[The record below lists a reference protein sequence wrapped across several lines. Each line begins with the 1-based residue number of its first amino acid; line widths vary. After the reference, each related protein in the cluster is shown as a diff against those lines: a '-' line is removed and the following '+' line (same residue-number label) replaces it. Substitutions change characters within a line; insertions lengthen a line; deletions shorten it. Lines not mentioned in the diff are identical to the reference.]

1 MRLLIFNHHSV
12 NDLSSIDEVNAFFL
26 ELSKGIKKYIN
37 RNEIQNSRFFTELE
51 NFIKYEIIKGFKVID
66 AINALSRDL
75 KNIIFDFITMRC
87 NDDCLNNLSKT
98 DEDKIT
104 DYEILFADES
114 PGTDYMILSFTLEKN
129 GILLSFNRNRWD
141 HSSIEILKYKDDNTT
156 KDTID
161 NISSEEHAIELL
173 DKIILDQ
180 LPVKNIIYSEK
191 FNDWLLGKTNNHSP
205 DINKVITKINKCV
218 DNEFKIDSNLIKP
231 LINTDVFEIR
241 VGSLGALQHSQI
253 RVLFKFDEEKK
264 YILYGLIK
272 HGEKTYDYSD
282 DIKETNQIFNDIKKQ
297 ENQ

>member
-1 MRLLIFNHHSV
+1 MRLLTFNHHSI
-12 NDLSSIDEVNAFFL
+12 NDLSSVEEVNTFFL
-26 ELSKGIKKYIN
+26 KLSKGIKKYIVAN
-37 RNEIQNSRFFTELE
+37 GIQNSRFFTELE
-51 NFIKYEIIKGFKVID
+51 NFKRYEIIEGFKVID

-75 KNIIFDFITMRC
+75 KSIIFDLITMRC

-104 DYEILFADES
+104 DYEVLFEDEAA
-114 PGTDYMILSFTLEKN
+114 GTDYMILSFTLEKN
-129 GILLSFNRNRWD
+129 GILLSFNRNRWNQ
-141 HSSIEILKYKDDNTT
+141 SSIEILKYKEHNTT

-180 LPVKNIIYSEK
+180 LPIKNIIYSKK
-191 FNDWLLGKTNNHSP
+191 FNDWLLSKTDDHSP
-205 DINKVITKINKCV
+205 DIDKVISKINECIN
-218 DNEFKIDSNLIKP
+218 NEFKIDLELIKP
-231 LINTDVFEIR
+231 LNTDVFEIR

-272 HGEKTYDYSD
+272 HGENTYDYSG
-282 DIKETNQIFNDIKKQ
+282 DIQETNQIFNDMKKQ

>member
-1 MRLLIFNHHSV
+1 MRLLTFNHHSI
-12 NDLSSIDEVNAFFL
+12 NDLSSVEEVNTFFL
-26 ELSKGIKKYIN
+26 KLSKGIKKYIVAN
-37 RNEIQNSRFFTELE
+37 GIQNSRFFTELE
-51 NFIKYEIIKGFKVID
+51 NFKRYEIIEGFKVID

-75 KNIIFDFITMRC
+75 KSIIFDLITMRC

-104 DYEILFADES
+104 DYEVLFEDEAA
-114 PGTDYMILSFTLEKN
+114 GTDYMILSFTLEKN
-129 GILLSFNRNRWD
+129 GILLSFNRNRWNQ
-141 HSSIEILKYKDDNTT
+141 SSIEILKYKEHNTT

-180 LPVKNIIYSEK
+180 LPIKNIIYSKK
-191 FNDWLLGKTNNHSP
+191 FNDWLLGKTDDHSP
-205 DINKVITKINKCV
+205 DIDKVISKINECIN
-218 DNEFKIDSNLIKP
+218 NEFKIDLELIKP
-231 LINTDVFEIR
+231 LNTDVFEIR

-253 RVLFKFDEEKK
+253 RILFKFDEEKK

-272 HGEKTYDYSD
+272 HGENTYDYAG
-282 DIKETNQIFNDIKKQ
+282 DIQETNQIFNDMKKQ

>member
-1 MRLLIFNHHSV
+1 MRLLTFNHHSI
-12 NDLSSIDEVNAFFL
+12 NDLSSVEEVNTFFL
-26 ELSKGIKKYIN
+26 KLSKGIKKYIVAN
-37 RNEIQNSRFFTELE
+37 GIQNSRFFTELE
-51 NFIKYEIIKGFKVID
+51 NFKKYEIIEGFKVID

-75 KNIIFDFITMRC
+75 KSIIFDLIAMRC

-104 DYEILFADES
+104 DYEVLLEDEAA
-114 PGTDYMILSFTLEKN
+114 GTDYMILSFTLEKN
-129 GILLSFNRNRWD
+129 GILLSFNRNRWNQ
-141 HSSIEILKYKDDNTT
+141 SSIEILKYKEHNTT

-180 LPVKNIIYSEK
+180 LPIKNIIYSKK
-191 FNDWLLGKTNNHSP
+191 FNDWLLGKTDDHSP
-205 DINKVITKINKCV
+205 DIDKVISKINECI
-218 DNEFKIDSNLIKP
+218 NNGFKIDLKLIKP
-231 LINTDVFEIR
+231 LNTDVFEIR

-272 HGEKTYDYSD
+272 HGENTYDYSG
-282 DIKETNQIFNDIKKQ
+282 DIQETNQIFNDMKKQ
-297 ENQ
+297 GNQ